1 MLTLVMAVLTGFA
14 ADAPGAAAA
23 GERELKVFAKAPGRP
38 PGAAARGH
46 QVIRN
51 PQELTKIMAGLGGN
65 IDACTARV
73 VKMLKVGKIDWNKQM
88 LLILGGG
95 TQRTGGYSV
104 ELTGLKVKGDELT
117 VHWKLVAPRPGERV
131 TQAISHPA
139 LTVLVERYDDT
150 IRFDPAVAKSS
161 IEKDER

>member
-1 MLTLVMAVLTGFA
+1 MLTLVMTVLTGFA
-14 ADAPGAAAA
+14 ADARGTAQA

-65 IDACTARV
+65 IDASTARV
-73 VKMLKVGKIDWNKQM
+73 VKMLKVDKIDWNKQM
-88 LLILGGG
+88 LLILSGG

-117 VHWKLVAPRPGERV
+117 VHWKLVAPRPGKRV
-131 TQAISHPA
+131 TRAVSHPA
-139 LTVLVERYDDT
+139 LTLLVERYDDT
-150 IRFDPAVAKSS
+150 IRFDPAVAQSG